1 MKQKSKLKPTEK
13 KFSEPSSKM
22 KQTEIG
28 MIPEDWEVES
38 ISEVA
43 QVVGGGT
50 PSTKNSEYW
59 EGDIAWI
66 TPRDLSNFKFRYI
79 KRGERNITKEGLGNS
94 SAKLL
99 PKGTILLTTRA
110 PVGYLAIA
118 DNQATTNQGF
128 HSLTP
133 NNKATSEFL
142 FYLLKKNVEMLKSN
156 ASGTTFGELSGSRL
170 KALKFAFPN
179 ISEQSAIAKILS
191 DLDSKIELN
200 QQMNKT
206 LEAIGQAIFKHRFV
220 DFEFPN
226 EEGKPYKSSGGE
238 MVDSELGVIPKGWN
252 VKNVQDLLVFEKGV
266 EPGSKFYMTEDS
278 QKNIRFI
285 RVGDINTPGRENT
298 FIPIELAGEK
308 FCRENDILLSLDATI
323 GIVRI
328 GMNGVFSSGIR
339 KVYSRKKGDVPKAY
353 IYSLLT
359 SKYIQDTIY
368 TYAIGTT
375 ILHAGASLDHMDL
388 PIPNVEILK
397 KFSNVTEP

>member
-1 MKQKSKLKPTEK
+1 MKLLHILFSNIRTYFKKLWLA
-13 KFSEPSSKM
+13 KFS
-22 KQTEIG
+22 
-28 MIPEDWEVES
+28 
-38 ISEVA
+38 
-43 QVVGGGT
+43 GGCSNDVLVIRGKY
-50 PSTKNSEYW
+50 PINNKYLYYF
-59 EGDIAWI
+59 
-66 TPRDLSNFKFRYI
+66 LSQNKFF
-79 KRGERNITKEGLGNS
+79 EFTVLTS
-94 SAKLL
+94 
-99 PKGTILLTTRA
+99 KGTKMPRGDKNAIM
-110 PVGYLAIA
+110 GY
-118 DNQATTNQGF
+118 
-128 HSLTP
+128 
-133 NNKATSEFL
+133 
-142 FYLLKKNVEMLKSN
+142 
-156 ASGTTFGELSGSRL
+156 
-170 KALKFAFPN
+170 N
-179 ISEQSAIAKILS
+179 INIPSIHEQSAIAKILS

-220 DFEFPN
+220 NFEFPN

-238 MVDSELGVIPKGWN
+238 MVDSELGEIPKGWN
-252 VKNVQDLLVFEKGV
+252 IKNVQDLLVFEKGV

-328 GMNGVFSSGIR
+328 GMNGAFSSGIR
-339 KVYSRKKGDVPKAY
+339 KVYSREKGDVPKAY